1 MGTSPAS
8 GRTEL
13 ASLRLTLVHLYPD
26 LMNVYGD
33 RGNIITFRRRCAW
46 RGIELDVQPVTLGD
60 RLTPGTSDVIF
71 FGGGQDREQ
80 AVISPDFVSEKGQA
94 VREAVEDGAVVL
106 AVCGGYQLLGHTY
119 TTVDGQ
125 ELPGA
130 GVFDVRSVPGT
141 RRHIGNL
148 VAEANLDGTPRTL
161 VGFENHSGQT
171 YLGPGVTPLAKVL
184 QGGGNNGEDGTEGA
198 VYKDAYGCYLHGS
211 LLPKNPWLADRLLS
225 RALRRR
231 YGDEAMAVMTP
242 LDDTLEERAH
252 AAVVNRARR
261 LGTVRSGAW

>member
-1 MGTSPAS
+1 MAT
-8 GRTEL
+8 L
-13 ASLRLTLVHLYPD
+13 QLTLVHLDPD

-46 RGIELDVQPVTLGD
+46 RGIELDVQPVSLGD
-60 RLTPGTSDVIF
+60 RLNPDTCDLLF

-94 VREAVEDGAVVL
+94 VRQAVEDGAVVL
-106 AVCGGYQLLGHTY
+106 AVCGGYQLLGRSY

-125 ELPGA
+125 ELPGV
-130 GVFDVRSVPGT
+130 GVFDARSAPGS

-148 VAEANLDGTPRTL
+148 VAEVNLDGTPRTL

-198 VYKDAYGCYLHGS
+198 IYRDAYGCYLHGS
-211 LLPKNPWLADRLLS
+211 LLPKNPWFADRLILQ
-225 RALRRR
+225 ALRRR
-231 YGDEAMAVMTP
+231 YGDEMTLAP

-252 AAVVNRARR
+252 AAVVTRVRR

>member
-1 MGTSPAS
+1 
-8 GRTEL
+8 
-13 ASLRLTLVHLYPD
+13 
-26 LMNVYGD
+26 
-33 RGNIITFRRRCAW
+33 
-46 RGIELDVQPVTLGD
+46 VQPVSLGD
-60 RLTPGTSDVIF
+60 RLNPDTCDLLF

-106 AVCGGYQLLGHTY
+106 AVCGGYQLLGRSY

-125 ELPGA
+125 ELPGV
-130 GVFDVRSVPGT
+130 GVFDARSVKGS

-148 VAEANLDGTPRTL
+148 VAEVNLDGTPRTL

-171 YLGPGVTPLAKVL
+171 YLGPGCTPLAKVL

-198 VYKDAYGCYLHGS
+198 IYRDAYGCYLHGS
-211 LLPKNPWLADRLLS
+211 LLPKNPWFADRLILQ
-225 RALRRR
+225 ALRRR
-231 YGDEAMAVMTP
+231 YGDEMTLAP

-252 AAVVNRARR
+252 AAVVARARR

>member
-1 MGTSPAS
+1 MAPLT
-8 GRTEL
+8 
-13 ASLRLTLVHLYPD
+13 LTLVHLYPD

-33 RGNIITFRRRCAW
+33 RGNIITLRQRCAW
-46 RGIELDVQPVTLGD
+46 RGIELNVQPASLGD
-60 RLTPGTSDVIF
+60 RLNPDTIDILF

-80 AVISPDFVSEKGQA
+80 AVISPDFVAEKGEA
-94 VREAVEDGAVVL
+94 VRQAVEDGAVVL

-148 VAEANLDGTPRTL
+148 VAEVSLDGTPRTL

-171 YLGPGVTPLAKVL
+171 YLGPGCKPLGRVL

-198 VYKDAYGCYLHGS
+198 VYRHAYGCYLHGS
-211 LLPKNPWLADRLLS
+211 LLPKNPWLADRLILQ
-225 RALRRR
+225 ALHRR
-231 YGDEAMAVMTP
+231 YDPSISLSP

-252 AAVVNRARR
+252 AAVVERARK
-261 LGTVRSGAW
+261 LGNVRSGAW